1 MFRLIP
7 VVAVCALGQPA
18 FAQVYKCQV
27 DGKVEYGDR
36 PCAVGET
43 VALNVPH
50 VSANTAGAS
59 EPARREREALLQLEK
74 MRLAREMREERER
87 DIALREQRAH
97 AREQRTLEA
106 QRRKCARMRLHQ
118 KWADEDRRRLTGK
131 SAETARV
138 KARRDAEMMAV
149 ECPA

>member
-18 FAQVYKCQV
+18 FAQVYKCQA

-36 PCAVGET
+36 PCASGESVT
-43 VALNVPH
+43 LSVPRLA
-50 VSANTAGAS
+50 ANAPGAG

-106 QRRKCARMRLHQ
+106 QRRKCARMRLRQ
-118 KWADEDRRRLTGK
+118 KWADEDRARLTGK
-131 SAETARV
+131 TAEMARTR
-138 KARRDAEMMAV
+138 ARRDAEMMAV

>member
-1 MFRLIP
+1 MFRFIP
-7 VVAVCALGQPA
+7 VVAACALGQPVL
-18 FAQVYKCQV
+18 AQVYKCQV
-27 DGKVEYGDR
+27 EGKVEYGDR
-36 PCAVGET
+36 PCPTGESVT
-43 VALNVPH
+43 LKVPRVA
-50 VSANTAGAS
+50 ANTAGVS
-59 EPARREREALLQLEK
+59 EPPRREREALLQLEK

-106 QRRKCARMRLHQ
+106 QRRKCAKMRLHQ
-118 KWADEDRRRLTGK
+118 KWADEDRSRLTGK
-131 SAETARV
+131 SAETART